1 MVLKDKARVRKIGH
15 LKVAVGFL
23 ILAVIGPL
31 MWLTTSLRME
41 HPSEAIY
48 PLEFFILVI
57 TAFVLIAASNRIID
71 KVYSGKKN

>member
-1 MVLKDKARVRKIGH
+1 MAIKDKARDRKNGH
-15 LKVAVGFL
+15 LKLAAGFL

-31 MWLTTSLRME
+31 MWLTTSLRIE

-48 PLEFFILVI
+48 YVEFIILVI

-71 KVYSGKKN
+71 KVRSGKKN